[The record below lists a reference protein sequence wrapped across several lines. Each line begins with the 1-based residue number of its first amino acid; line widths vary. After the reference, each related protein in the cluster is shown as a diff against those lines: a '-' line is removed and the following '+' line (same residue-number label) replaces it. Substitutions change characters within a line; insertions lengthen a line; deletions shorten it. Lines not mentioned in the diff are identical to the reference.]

1 MARESR
7 GEIGPRPKSGEW
19 IGRSSYAGA
28 DTPVVLLGTMPA
40 HSLAIASASSS
51 IRVDAGRRC
60 VAPSAPRAPTRARWL
75 GQKSAHA
82 APRGRAHSAAGIVT
96 RAASA
101 ADAPPA
107 IAPAHLRTTIT
118 PVPPEVAAQGGMLL
132 ADQPG
137 MKDGFGDL
145 TNHDFLRVNVDAPN
159 LRVLNIDPPILTV
172 DDFLTSDECDALIE
186 AARSSGEMKV
196 SAVGG
201 TENQNIRTSK
211 TCTLNSPALTD
222 HPTKHAILAK
232 AEALLPQLTGLSK
245 SKGAFKAPTS
255 GSPYSFELP
264 QVAHY
269 EGGEYFK
276 THEDAFPIEVAERK
290 GYQRRATVLVYLNDV
305 AEGGATSFDKI
316 EGLDVE
322 PRKGRMLLFFPG
334 TKASM
339 PDTRT
344 LHTAR
349 EAVVGHEKWIS
360 QLWVCAY
367 AGKHAPEGK
376 PPGPGDRAA
385 RRAAEKAA
393 KKAAKKSG
401 GGGRK

>member
-1 MARESR
+1 
-7 GEIGPRPKSGEW
+7 
-19 IGRSSYAGA
+19 
-28 DTPVVLLGTMPA
+28 
-40 HSLAIASASSS
+40 
-51 IRVDAGRRC
+51 
-60 VAPSAPRAPTRARWL
+60 
-75 GQKSAHA
+75 
-82 APRGRAHSAAGIVT
+82 
-96 RAASA
+96 
-101 ADAPPA
+101 
-107 IAPAHLRTTIT
+107 
-118 PVPPEVAAQGGMLL
+118 
-132 ADQPG
+132 
-137 MKDGFGDL
+137 L

-172 DDFLTSDECDALIE
+172 DDFLTADECDALID

-344 LHTAR
+344 LHTAGRLWLGTRSGFHSCGCARTRGSTRRRVSRRGPGTEPRGAPRRRRRRRLRRSR
-349 EAVVGHEKWIS
+349 EAGGERNVGKFWS
-360 QLWVCAY
+360 R
-367 AGKHAPEGK
+367 
-376 PPGPGDRAA
+376 D
-385 RRAAEKAA
+385 
-393 KKAAKKSG
+393 SG
-401 GGGRK
+401 GRLNS